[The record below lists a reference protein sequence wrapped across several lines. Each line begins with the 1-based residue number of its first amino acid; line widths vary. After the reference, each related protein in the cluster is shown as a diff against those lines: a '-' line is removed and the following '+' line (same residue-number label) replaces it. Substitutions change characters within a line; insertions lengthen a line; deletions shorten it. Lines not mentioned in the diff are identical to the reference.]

1 MGNSPRQLS
10 VRRKILVVLGS
21 ALGLGCGF
29 GPMFYSVVGIFL
41 KPIAASF
48 SWSRAEIS
56 ILPMLGIIGTS
67 IGAPLLGYIADR
79 KGWNKVNA
87 FCVAL
92 FPLGL
97 LAISVAPA
105 SLTYIIAVAVLTG
118 VVGAATSAPGYVPV
132 VSMVFDRRLG
142 LALGLTM
149 VGSGVSS
156 GAMPIVAGKLL
167 EVMDWRQAYACLAGA
182 SMLLGV
188 AAHQIIF
195 RSLGT
200 GQSRSDLTK
209 NLAATSSPAAVLHE
223 EGYSLGMAIKSYR
236 LWLIGVF
243 GALVT
248 GSTLGAIVHLAA
260 YASDRGISAGLVA
273 QSMGLIG
280 VGLTI
285 ARIAAG
291 FLLDKVFAPLVAL
304 GAALIG
310 AAGFFMLTGNLL
322 ESTWMLPVAA
332 TLFGISAGAEGDI
345 IPFLARKYFGIAS
358 IGSIFG
364 VLFTFITL
372 GGALGTY
379 LYGLSFDLNKSYIP
393 MLQIS
398 GTLCSIFGLAILALG
413 PYPFA
418 SGKNAS

>member
-1 MGNSPRQLS
+1 MT
-10 VRRKILVVLGS
+10 VRRKIFVVLGS

-41 KPIAASF
+41 KPMAASF
-48 SWSRAEIS
+48 NWSRAEIS

-79 KGWNKVNA
+79 RGWNKVNA
-87 FCVAL
+87 FCIAL
-92 FPLGL
+92 FPVGL
-97 LAISVAPA
+97 LAISFAPP
-105 SLTYIIAVAVLTG
+105 SLAYIIAAAVLTG
-118 VVGAATSAPGYVPV
+118 IVGAATSAPGYIPV
-132 VSMVFDRRLG
+132 ISMVFDRRLG

-156 GAMPIVAGKLL
+156 GIMPIVAGKLL

-182 SMLLGV
+182 SLVLGV
-188 AAHQIIF
+188 VAHQIIF
-195 RSLGT
+195 NSLSAAQPRSEPAKSSAADDAVVAALPGDGLSLG
-200 GQSRSDLTK
+200 Q
-209 NLAATSSPAAVLHE
+209 
-223 EGYSLGMAIKSYR
+223 AIRSYR
-236 LWLIGVF
+236 FWLIGIF

-248 GSTLGAIVHLAA
+248 GSTLGAIVHLAS
-260 YASDRGISAGLVA
+260 YASDRGISTGLVA

-280 VGLTI
+280 VGLTL

-310 AAGFFMLTGNLL
+310 AAGFFMLTGDLL
-322 ESTWMLPVAA
+322 QSAWMLPVAA

-364 VLFTFITL
+364 ILFTFVTL

-379 LYGLSFDLNKSYIP
+379 MYGLSFDLLKSYIP
-393 MLQIS
+393 MLQLSAI
-398 GTLCSIFGLAILALG
+398 LCSIFGLAILALG
-413 PYPFA
+413 PYPLA
-418 SGKNAS
+418 CGRNVS